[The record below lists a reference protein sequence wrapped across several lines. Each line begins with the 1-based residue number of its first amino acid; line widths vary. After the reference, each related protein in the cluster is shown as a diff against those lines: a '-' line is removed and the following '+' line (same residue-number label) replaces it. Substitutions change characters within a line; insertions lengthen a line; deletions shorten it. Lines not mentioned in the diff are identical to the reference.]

1 MVRAIIVERRPG
13 RLPRADA
20 AAHHGRGHGMVALF
34 ISQQAMAELTCA
46 ADPGRLLAPGTA
58 TGRPVSGLPVHGE
71 VNADPVPLC
80 RPCADQGKENAASE
94 GLGSMAMIWCWKLH
108 RFFRVKSDHPAPLLV
123 VFYSLNHISELGTS

>member
-1 MVRAIIVERRPG
+1 MKDSLSSEPSK
-13 RLPRADA
+13 PSN
-20 AAHHGRGHGMVALF
+20 AAHHRRQTM
-34 ISQQAMAELTCA
+34 A
-46 ADPGRLLAPGTA
+46 ADLRSRPMQAAGTA
-58 TGRPVSGLPVHGE
+58 TAGPVSGLPVHGE